1 MQFRGEL
8 IKQTNS
14 KQTLKAN
21 MSFSGL
27 HAKMT
32 EAQFGELMM
41 RANAQAMQIVSL
53 RQQVEMFQSGIS
65 VQFPMIF
72 RRNLDDPG
80 RHGAGAMEDAFGD
93 VDPDERV
100 VIYCGVWH
108 DGTLDDED
116 EQIVL
121 PDGARAEIRQ
131 LREPLLQYVKDDEE
145 TVGLAENFHGGQ
157 AIVTTSRT
165 LQAFLSSENIW
176 HYLPL
181 TRSIRS
187 SQITVFFSQ
196 GREPY
201 INHQPAP
208 PYYMHGFN

>member
-1 MQFRGEL
+1 
-8 IKQTNS
+8 
-14 KQTLKAN
+14 

-53 RQQVEMFQSGIS
+53 RQQLEMAQSGIS

-72 RRNLDDPG
+72 RLDLDDPG
-80 RHGAGAMEDAFGD
+80 RHGAGAMEEAFGG
-93 VDPDERV
+93 VDPDEQV

-108 DGTLDDED
+108 DGTLDDVHD
-116 EQIVL
+116 GQIEL

-131 LREPLLQYVKDDEE
+131 LREPLLQYAKDDDE
-145 TVGLAENFHGGQ
+145 TLGLDYHFHGGQ
-157 AIVTTSRT
+157 AIVTTYRA

-187 SQITVFFSQ
+187 SQINVYFSQ
-196 GREPY
+196 AHDEHY

-208 PYYMHGFN
+208 PYYAV

>member
-1 MQFRGEL
+1 
-8 IKQTNS
+8 
-14 KQTLKAN
+14 

-27 HAKMT
+27 YAKMT

-65 VQFPMIF
+65 AQFPMIF
-72 RRNLDDPG
+72 RRNLDDQG

-108 DGTLDDED
+108 DGTLDDVHD
-116 EQIVL
+116 GQIAL
-121 PDGARAEIRQ
+121 PDGARAEIHQ
-131 LREPLLQYVKDDEE
+131 LGEPLLEYVKDDEE

-196 GREPY
+196 GREPH

-208 PYYMHGFN
+208 PYYMHQWM

>member
-1 MQFRGEL
+1 
-8 IKQTNS
+8 
-14 KQTLKAN
+14 

-53 RQQVEMFQSGIS
+53 RQQLEMTQSM
-65 VQFPMIF
+65 QFPMIF
-72 RRNLDDPG
+72 RLDFDDPG

-93 VDPDERV
+93 ADPDQHV
-100 VIYCGVWH
+100 AIYCDVWH
-108 DGTLDDED
+108 DGALGYDDGD
-116 EQIVL
+116 QIAL

-131 LREPLLQYVKDDEE
+131 LEEPLLQYVKDDEE
-145 TVGLAENFHGGQ
+145 ALCLLEDFRGGQ
-157 AIVTTSRT
+157 AIATTYRA
-165 LQAFLSSENIW
+165 LKAFLSSENIW

-187 SQITVFFSQ
+187 SQINVYFSQ
-196 GREPY
+196 AHDEHY

-208 PYYMHGFN
+208 PYYEV

>member
-1 MQFRGEL
+1 
-8 IKQTNS
+8 
-14 KQTLKAN
+14 

-53 RQQVEMFQSGIS
+53 RQQLEMTQSI
-65 VQFPMIF
+65 QFPMIF
-72 RRNLDDPG
+72 RLDFDDPG

-93 VDPDERV
+93 VEPDQQV
-100 VIYCGVWH
+100 AIYCGEWH